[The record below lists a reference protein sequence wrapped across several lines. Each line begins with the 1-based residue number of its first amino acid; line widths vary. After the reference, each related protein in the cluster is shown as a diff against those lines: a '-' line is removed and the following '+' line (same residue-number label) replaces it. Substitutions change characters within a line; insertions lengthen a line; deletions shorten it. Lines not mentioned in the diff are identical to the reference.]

1 MVDYL
6 FSRRISVS
14 VLLSG
19 LALGVSAL
27 LTGCGSSSF
36 ILVGGGGGGSTT
48 PFNGVAFTASVQ
60 AGSQAVAGAGVQL
73 YAAGTTGNG
82 SAAKSLSTGLTTDSA
97 GTVSFPAGY
106 VCPAAG
112 SQLYI
117 LSKGGTVGAGSS
129 ANANLVMMSA
139 VGTCSAVVSGSKIAV
154 NEATTVAGAV
164 ALAPF
169 YAAGGM
175 VGGSATNTTGIAN
188 AFATAAELVNP
199 ATGGAPGLTM
209 PTNAVAPTTRVNAL
223 ANLVNACAVS
233 ASACGGV
240 FASATVGGTAPTNT
254 LDAVYNIVA
263 HPASNVAS
271 VYASSKKS
279 MVYAPTPTAAPS
291 DWTFFLTLS
300 GGGMNGPSGIGVD
313 STGSVWVAS
322 YFGAATK
329 FTPLGGLTFAN
340 GVTGGGLNNS
350 YGLAMDLKDNA
361 WIPNEQ
367 PGSATATGSVS
378 EFSSTGMSLA
388 GTTGYTA
395 GGMNYPISVAIDP
408 DTTAWVVDYGNS
420 HLTLLNSSGVPTA
433 ASGAN
438 GFTSTNFSF
447 PVAVVVDANHAGWV
461 ANQSGTMVTK
471 ASNDGKTFTNYNCCN
486 GASGIAIDQGN
497 NVWVANYYGASVSLI
512 SSTGAIVSNGTYT
525 GAGGIDH
532 PQGIAIDG
540 AGNVWVANYRAPYLS
555 ELTGMTSGTP
565 GTSVTPATGYGADA
579 QMLEAYALA
588 VDASGSVWVS
598 NFGSNTVTKFLG
610 LATPVKTPISGAA
623 KVP

>member
-1 MVDYL
+1 MIDCL

-14 VLLSG
+14 LVVSG
-19 LALGVSAL
+19 LALSVASL
-27 LTGCGSSSF
+27 LAGCGSSSF
-36 ILVGGGGGGSTT
+36 IVLGTGGGGSST
-48 PFNGVAFTASVQ
+48 PYNGLAFTASVM
-60 AGSQAVAGAGVQL
+60 AGSQAVAGASVQL
-73 YAAGTTGNG
+73 YAAGSTGNG
-82 SAAKSLSTGLTTDSA
+82 SAAKALGNGLTSDATGS
-97 GTVSFPAGY
+97 VSFPAGY
-106 VCPAAG
+106 VCPSAG
-112 SQLYI
+112 SQLYVV
-117 LSKGGTVGAGSS
+117 SKGGSVGAASS

-139 VGTCSAVVSGSKIAV
+139 VGGCSAVVTGEKIVV

-169 YAAGGM
+169 YAASGM
-175 VGGSATNTTGIAN
+175 VGGSSTNTTGISN

-199 ATGGAPGLTM
+199 ATGSAPGLTM
-209 PTNAVAPTTRVNAL
+209 PTNATAPTARVDAL
-223 ANLVNACAVS
+223 ANLVNVCAVS
-233 ASACGGV
+233 AASCGGV
-240 FASATVGGTAPTNT
+240 FAAATVGTAPSNT
-254 LDAVYNIVA
+254 LDAVYNIVS
-263 HPASNVAS
+263 HPANNVAS
-271 VYASSKKS
+271 VYASSQGS
-279 MVYAPTPTAAPS
+279 MVYAPTLKAAPA

-367 PGSATATGSVS
+367 PASATATGSVS
-378 EFSSTGMSLA
+378 EFSPAGTSLA

-408 DTTAWVVDYGNS
+408 DTTAWVVDYGDS

-438 GFTSTNFSF
+438 GFSSTNFSF

-461 ANQSGTMVTK
+461 ANQAGTMVTK

-512 SSTGAIVSNGTYT
+512 SNTGTIVSNGTYT

-532 PQGIAIDG
+532 PQGIAVDG
-540 AGNVWVANYRAPYLS
+540 AGNIWVANYRAPYLTV
-555 ELTGMTSGTP
+555 LAGTVGGKP
-565 GTSVTPATGYGADA
+565 GTALTPATGYGADA
-579 QMLEAYALA
+579 QLLEAYALA

-598 NFGSNTVTKFLG
+598 NFGSDTVTRFVG
-610 LATPVKTPISGAA
+610 LATPVKTPLSGAA